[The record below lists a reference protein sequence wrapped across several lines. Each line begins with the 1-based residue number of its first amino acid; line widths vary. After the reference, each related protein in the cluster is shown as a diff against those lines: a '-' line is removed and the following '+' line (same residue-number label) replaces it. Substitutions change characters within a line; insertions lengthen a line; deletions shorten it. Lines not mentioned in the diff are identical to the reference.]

1 MAVETVPAKKFD
13 VKWIHYAIT
22 AILVFG
28 SQFLPQ
34 IGPVTP
40 LGGAV
45 LGTFIGVIYG
55 WTFLD
60 MIWPSIIGL
69 IGLGYAVGMSPVL
82 AASFGSPVMALMFV
96 TFAMVTMLQ
105 ETELTNVIA
114 KLFVAN
120 RFTKGRPWMFFFFF
134 LLGCYVCV
142 QINLFVCIILM
153 TGILLDLCKKV
164 GIKPFTPI
172 PAVLLLGMVLSVQ
185 VGQIAMPFRGTSLTL
200 VGAYSAMTGGQM
212 PDFLQYMAFVI
223 PLGILMLVFY
233 TLICRF
239 VFRIDVTL
247 LKNIPDDAFGNQDK
261 MTKDQKIALFFLCF
275 TIVMLLAT
283 SILPKTWGIT
293 IFLTKI
299 TMFGQAGIVALVYM
313 LVKKPDGKAFFN
325 FSRCAAKGVPWEA
338 VWMTAF
344 ILPISNYM
352 TAEGTGI
359 KEMLSMMLAPAT
371 KFSPVLFIVAVM
383 LFAGLITNV
392 ANNVVLAVV
401 ILPVAV
407 TFAGQMGLS
416 SLGIACILFIVTQL
430 AMFTPGAS
438 VPAGMAFANSE
449 WVKAPMMMKYG
460 AIAVIILI
468 PMFLLIAIP
477 YMYILF

>member
-82 AASFGSPVMALMFV
+82 AASLGSPIMGMVFM
-96 TFAMVTMLQ
+96 TFAMLTLLT

-120 RFTKGRPWMFFFFF
+120 RFAKGRPWMFFFFF
-134 LLGCYVCV
+134 LLGCYVCC
-142 QINLFVCIILM
+142 QINIFVCIILM
-153 TGILLDLCKKV
+153 TGILLDMCKKLD
-164 GIKPFTPI
+164 IKPYTPL

-185 VGQIAMPFRGTSLTL
+185 MSQIAIPFRGTGITL
-200 VGAYSAMTGGQM
+200 VAAYSAMAGGM
-212 PDFLQYMAFVI
+212 PNFMLYMAYVV
-223 PLGILMLVFY
+223 PLGLLMLVAY

-239 VFRIDVTL
+239 VFRIDVTP
-247 LKNIPDDAFGNQDK
+247 LKNISDDTFGSADK
-261 MTKDQKIALFFLCF
+261 MTKDQKIALFFLVF
-275 TIVMLLAT
+275 TIVMLLST
-283 SILPKTWGIT
+283 SVLPKTWPIT

-299 TMFGQAGIVALVYM
+299 TMFGQAAIVVLVYM
-313 LVKKPDGKAFFN
+313 LVKKPDGKKFFN
-325 FSRCAAKGVPWEA
+325 YSQCAAKGVQWEA
-338 VWMTAF
+338 IWMTAF

-359 KEMLSMMLAPAT
+359 KEMLAMMLAPFT
-371 KFSPVLFIVAVM
+371 KFSPILFIVGVM
-383 LFAGLITNV
+383 IFAGLVTNV

-407 TFAGQMGLS
+407 TFATQMGIS
-416 SLGIACILFIVTQL
+416 ALGVACMLFIVTQL

-438 VPAGMAFANSE
+438 VPAGLAFSNSE

-460 AIAVIILI
+460 AITVCILI
-468 PMFLLIAIP
+468 PVFLLVAIP